1 MAIEFSVNGF
11 FHMII
16 YNYYTEIEVEQ
27 DIEQNVLDNL
37 QQGKHVISIDKK
49 LIFDIDDLESPLYK
63 FDLDIANEV
72 SYEFNKI

>member
-1 MAIEFSVNGF
+1 MAIEFSVNGYF
-11 FHMII
+11 CMII

-27 DIEQNVLDNL
+27 DIEQDVLDNL